1 MWYAT
6 NKKTRVRY
14 GPYNDQERNDLLS
27 DPASKDAYN
36 WERLPE
42 KAKEPAP
49 QKPVGADKKQNE
61 PAHSDEQ

>member
-1 MWYAT
+1 MWYAI
-6 NKKTRVRY
+6 NKKTQVRY
-14 GPYNDQERNDLLS
+14 GPYDDQEREKLLS
-27 DPASKDAYN
+27 DPASKDAFT

-42 KAKEPAP
+42 KVKEPVP